1 MAESKESQRTMT
13 EKILVVNSPDDVFDD
28 GFRILAVDLDR
39 NQSELISSN
48 LLEIAKNKIILYTWM
63 HLESTAWLLDKKNK
77 SDIIIFNAES
87 VNQYIVGYMSAQP
100 DAYYFGTLRDLNIVN
115 NNILLN
121 KDSSLDMINHYLGN
135 YERKFK

>member
-1 MAESKESQRTMT
+1 MT

-87 VNQYIVGYMSAQP
+87 ANQYIVGYMSAQP
-100 DAYYFGTLRDLNIVN
+100 NAYYFGILRDLNIVN

-121 KDSSLDMINHYLGN
+121 KDSSLDTINHYLGN